1 MNQSIR
7 IIVPKALH
15 LHDIIQ
21 AKYTELYRQWRHANP
36 TSQNYPLVKLRQNI
50 SNAYGVV
57 RQSFPQSSFK
67 QSTFTPWHDKGLYE
81 LYYFHWYF
89 AISFV
94 KDKRG
99 NIRAQIYDAHYEGE
113 HHNDTL
119 TSQPYDESRTTRGKI
134 LIKESDIRKMVRECI
149 SRILQEDRRKPTL
162 GEYEVVDGFFRSC
175 IAPSLKQF
183 GAYNDI
189 RIYYSPSHTYCL
201 LRRENNG
208 TLFFAEIVDVP
219 ELGRNETMFAPR
231 KPSEV
236 PAILL
241 RDAQSLL
248 RKAKNQRTLL
258 S

>member
-1 MNQSIR
+1 MKIYRINEDALPQKMPVRFSAKVTSKIDSIISRNQN
-7 IIVPKALH
+7 
-15 LHDIIQ
+15 D
-21 AKYTELYRQWRHANP
+21 
-36 TSQNYPLVKLRQNI
+36 
-50 SNAYGVV
+50 
-57 RQSFPQSSFK
+57 K
-67 QSTFTPWHDKGLYE
+67 Q
-81 LYYFHWYF
+81 
-89 AISFV
+89 AISRWLEYLETIKNYVSNPVIAWDYTDRNIKFPNGTRYIRDFDFNIGYSIITDYATNAPFV
-94 KDKRG
+94 YIFMVNLNHQEYGLKENKHRDKAIIITESY
-99 NIRAQIYDAHYEGE
+99 IR
-113 HHNDTL
+113 
-119 TSQPYDESRTTRGKI
+119 S
-134 LIKESDIRKMVRECI
+134 MVRECI

-189 RIYYSPSHTYCL
+189 RMYYSPSHTYCL
-201 LRRENNG
+201 LRREDNG
-208 TLFFAEIVDVP
+208 TLFFAEIVDAP
-219 ELGRNETMFAPR
+219 ELGRDETKFAPR